1 MTAGSALC
9 VGPVAVDLVVEGF
22 APSDPARL
30 ARWTGPATVR
40 TLAAGSIGYAAQ
52 SLTALGRRARLV
64 TCVGDDAL
72 GHEAIGQWSSSGIPV
87 DGVVVQPGETGL
99 AIYLRLFGDSKRPMV
114 FRAAEFDPWPV
125 TIELERPEPPDVVVV
140 SGALHF
146 PHFAAA
152 HLETLLRAARNHAIP
167 VVLDPQFA
175 AEDRDQPWIREF
187 AGILAH
193 TDVLCCDEREGAQL
207 FGSADASDI
216 IERAHDA
223 GCRVVIVKRE
233 HLGAVLDDGR
243 ERIYQ
248 RAISLGS
255 GIGSTIGSGD
265 AFLAG
270 VTSALLDGGSLAD
283 LARWG
288 TAVATVAITAPDG
301 IRGITIEAV
310 TRTLPQVPAPQAL
323 HVSRSSAGRS
333 NRGEP
338 ASHSPQTGEST
349 S

>member
-1 MTAGSALC
+1 MTGTALC

-72 GHEAIGQWSSSGIPV
+72 GQEAIAQWASAGIPV

-114 FRAAEFDPWPV
+114 FRAAEFDPWPAA
-125 TIELERPEPPDVVVV
+125 IELDVPERPDVVVV

-146 PHFAAA
+146 PQFAAA
-152 HLETLLRAARNHAIP
+152 HLESLLRAARAASVP

-175 AEDRDQPWIREF
+175 AEDRDQPWSREF

-207 FGSADASDI
+207 FGSSDASDI
-216 IERAHDA
+216 IDRAHAA

-233 HLGAVLDDGR
+233 HLGAVLDDGHQ
-243 ERIYQ
+243 RIYQ

-270 VTSALLDGGSLAD
+270 VTSALLDGSSLAE

-288 TAVATVAITAPDG
+288 TAAATVAITAPDG
-301 IRGITIEAV
+301 IRGISLAAV
-310 TRTLPQVPAPQAL
+310 TRTLAQVPAPQPL
-323 HVSRSSAGRS
+323 HVSRQAGH
-333 NRGEP
+333 GG
-338 ASHSPQTGEST
+338 ASGATAPSQTGET
-349 S
+349 TP